1 MSFPFEAEENTTIE
15 TDTEP
20 AEYEM
25 DFTTGQL
32 TGNIVTGLEAIKTW
46 AYLALKTPRYRHLI
60 YSWDY
65 GNEIEDLIGQFVTQE
80 YLDTEI
86 PRIITDCLVINP
98 FIKSISDIELTFK
111 DDKLTGN
118 FTINTDYGEG
128 EISV

>member
-1 MSFPFEAEENTTIE
+1 MSFPFEVEENTTIE
-15 TDTEP
+15 TGTDP
-20 AEYEM
+20 VEYEI

-32 TGNIVTGLEAIKTW
+32 TGNIVTGLEAIRMW
-46 AYLALKTPRYRHLI
+46 VYLAMRTPRYQHLI

-65 GNEIEDLIGQFVTQE
+65 GNEIEDLIGQSVTQE

-86 PRIITDCLVINP
+86 PRIIIDCLAINP
-98 FIKSISDIELTFK
+98 YIKSISEIELTFK
-111 DDKLTGN
+111 DDKLTGS